1 MKSSDTVTYDGYQIV
16 QVDRR
21 MARGLHITVVVVG
34 EVDSPV
40 TRADPHLDG
49 IVAIIGSLRVVLEDN
64 GLPWS

>member
-1 MKSSDTVTYDGYQIV
+1 M
-16 QVDRR
+16 
-21 MARGLHITVVVVG
+21 VVVG
-34 EVDSPV
+34 KVNSPV